1 MNRKL
6 ALGMLAL
13 ALVLS
18 GCKKPKAGD
27 PCKTEGKQLCT
38 TKTDSLVCSSG
49 KYEALPCRAAAGCT
63 GTGDQVECANDGYLD
78 GEPCDSTSDDHECSI
93 DKKAQLKCEG
103 KHWKTVDKCLGP
115 AACKSTASEVH
126 CDDTFAELGAPCT
139 NADSYSCSVDKKT
152 LLQCHG
158 GKITLD
164 SQCRGAAGC
173 RKAGDKMHCDTTI
186 AAVGDVCET
195 DDEACSVDG
204 KSMLKCKSLKMAV
217 SETCKKGCTVT
228 GEELHCN

>member
-18 GCKKPKAGD
+18 GCKKPKVGD
-27 PCKTEGKQLCT
+27 ACKVENKQLCLS
-38 TKTDSLVCSSG
+38 KTDSLVCSSG
-49 KYEALPCRAAAGCT
+49 KQEAQPCRGAAGCT
-63 GTGDQVECANDGYLD
+63 GTGDAVECANDGYID
-78 GEPCDSTSDDHECSI
+78 GEPCDSTSDDHECSV

-115 AACKSTASEVH
+115 AGCKSTTSEVH
-126 CDDTFAELGAPCT
+126 CDDTFAELAAPCT
-139 NADSYSCSVDKKT
+139 NDDSYSCAVDKKS

-158 GKITLD
+158 GKIILD
-164 SQCRGAAGC
+164 SQCRGAEGC
-173 RKAGDKMHCDTTI
+173 RKVGDKMRCDTTL
-186 AAVGDVCET
+186 ASVGDVCEV

-204 KSMLKCKSLKMAV
+204 KQLLKCKSLKMAV
-217 SETCKKGCTVT
+217 DKTCKKGCTVSGQDLT
-228 GEELHCN
+228 CN